1 MTKEEYMNKLK
12 KIFKFSSISRILFEN
27 QINNYYDV
35 QNGYKLTKHNYEVGD
50 MVKLKK
56 HQFMRGEGALSDLN
70 DDKLKFIS
78 ENGFISPDFLGDFN
92 LKKKTPLTVP
102 VWNIQKD
109 ILLKD
114 YINLYSGATFLYTI
128 KSENYK
134 KYTCLVPYKKLE
146 EKIEEL
152 RNKDYWMWRCEETK
166 EIRFLPSLARDN
178 IQLGFIMNLDDEYGR
193 SIAQNDIFNLSFD
206 KAVLKHFISKKFIK
220 DFIYADRDDFTTN
233 RESAIIFGIPS
244 CFIEGLLVGRK
255 YEKDNEMLEKLK
267 NYFPDCYICNL
278 DGKVIR
284 K

>member
-1 MTKEEYMNKLK
+1 
-12 KIFKFSSISRILFEN
+12 
-27 QINNYYDV
+27 
-35 QNGYKLTKHNYEVGD
+35 
-50 MVKLKK
+50 
-56 HQFMRGEGALSDLN
+56 
-70 DDKLKFIS
+70 
-78 ENGFISPDFLGDFN
+78 
-92 LKKKTPLTVP
+92 
-102 VWNIQKD
+102 
-109 ILLKD
+109 
-114 YINLYSGATFLYTI
+114 
-128 KSENYK
+128 
-134 KYTCLVPYKKLE
+134 
-146 EKIEEL
+146 
-152 RNKDYWMWRCEETK
+152 MWRCEETK